1 MPVSPSKQKEDY
13 MIQGLKNKQGEL
25 IYKLTQAKQQAQFHK
40 GQYEATMAAAM
51 KLTGA
56 LELLGEQ
63 IQEYE
68 ASCVPEVP
76 AEAVEEQEVPAE

>member
-1 MPVSPSKQKEDY
+1 
-13 MIQGLKNKQGEL
+13 MIQGLKNKQAEL
-25 IYKLTQAKQQAQFHK
+25 VYKFTRAKEQAQFHK
-40 GQYEATMAAAM
+40 DQYEVTMASAM
-51 KLTGA
+51 KITGA

-76 AEAVEEQEVPAE
+76 AEAVEEQEVPAEG